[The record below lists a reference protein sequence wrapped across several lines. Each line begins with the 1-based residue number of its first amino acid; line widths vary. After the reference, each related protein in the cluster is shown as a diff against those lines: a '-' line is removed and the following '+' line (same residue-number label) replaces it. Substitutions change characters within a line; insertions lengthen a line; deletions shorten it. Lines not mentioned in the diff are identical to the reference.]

1 MKQTTRRNRQR
12 RNTTRRQRQRRNTTR
27 RQRQRKNN
35 KRVKKGGSGGGGGG
49 EGGGG
54 GGGEGGGEGGAPPID
69 NFRFLKNII
78 MNPSIKDKQY
88 KATLITEW
96 GDNEL
101 INKDQQQKL
110 IALLNQKRVSL

>member
-54 GGGEGGGEGGAPPID
+54 GGGEGGAPPID